1 MTMQMK
7 TKQNIIEVVV
17 YSTSS
22 IQNINNRR
30 LRIWKNKR
38 IIEFN
43 KQPARYICTL
53 KIHMK
58 LNANLMNKKEST
70 GLKNFN
76 DLKAN

>member
-17 YSTSS
+17 YSRSS

-38 IIEFN
+38 IIEFK
-43 KQPARYICTL
+43 KQPARY
-53 KIHMK
+53 
-58 LNANLMNKKEST
+58 
-70 GLKNFN
+70 
-76 DLKAN
+76 

>member
-17 YSTSS
+17 YSRSS

-38 IIEFN
+38 IIKFK
-43 KQPARYICTL
+43 KQPARY
-53 KIHMK
+53 
-58 LNANLMNKKEST
+58 
-70 GLKNFN
+70 
-76 DLKAN
+76 